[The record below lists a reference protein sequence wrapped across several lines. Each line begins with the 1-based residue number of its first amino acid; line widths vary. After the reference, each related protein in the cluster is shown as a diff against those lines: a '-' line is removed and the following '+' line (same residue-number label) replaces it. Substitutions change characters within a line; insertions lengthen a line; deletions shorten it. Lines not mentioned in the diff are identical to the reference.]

1 MTDRTTVSPDGAITA
16 DGSAAL
22 ASARQGRTANPWI
35 VVVFLLVVAVL
46 NLIDR
51 FLPAA
56 LAEPMKAD
64 LQLSDTALG
73 LINGVGFL
81 VLYAL
86 AGIPI
91 ARLSDRGLY
100 GAVVGTCVALW
111 SVMTFVGGLAQT
123 GWQLAATRMGVAL
136 GEAGSLPAAHAYISR
151 NFAPDKRAAPLA
163 VLTLYVPFGATI
175 ALLLAGFLGERLGW
189 RGAFMVMGAA
199 GLLLTPLAFL
209 LVRNARISPSEEKA
223 EQTARAPILPHL
235 KKPGLIAVLI
245 ASALIGVTGYST
257 TLFAPAFL
265 MRSHGLTLG
274 EVGMQYGLM
283 SGVTGIIGL
292 LSVGALADR
301 LSGKDPRWLLGVVA
315 ALIFVLLPFSVAAF
329 LVRDSWAAVICVSL
343 SYLVQNAYMAPVI
356 AAMHRLVPARSR
368 ATASAILLFVSATVG
383 SFGPAVTGR
392 ISDVYEADL
401 GAGSLAHALLIVVPA
416 GHLLAGLFYLFAA
429 LRLRKDMAPE
439 EAAAA

>member
-1 MTDRTTVSPDGAITA
+1 MMSDSSTSAPL
-16 DGSAAL
+16 DGSTTGERRGVAVN
-22 ASARQGRTANPWI
+22 RWV
-35 VVVFLLVVAVL
+35 VVVFLLLVAIL
-46 NLIDR
+46 NLVDR

-81 VLYAL
+81 VLYAV

-100 GAVVGTCVALW
+100 GTVIGTCVGLW
-111 SVMTFVGGLAQT
+111 SVMTFIGGLAQT

-175 ALLLAGFLGERLGW
+175 ALLLAGFLGEKLGW
-189 RGAFMVMGAA
+189 RGAFMVMGVV
-199 GLLLTPLAFL
+199 GVILTPLAFL
-209 LVRNARISPSEEKA
+209 LVKNARIDPASAKDQP
-223 EQTARAPILPHL
+223 ARAPVLPHL
-235 KKPGLIAVLI
+235 KKPALIAVLA

-265 MRSHGLTLG
+265 MRSHGLTLS
-274 EVGMQYGLM
+274 EVGVQYGLT

-292 LSVGALADR
+292 LAVGAIADR
-301 LSGKDPRWLLGVVA
+301 LSGKDPRWLLGVVV
-315 ALIFVLLPFSVAAF
+315 ALIAALLPFSVAAF
-329 LVRDSWAAVICVSL
+329 LVQDSWTAVIFVAL
-343 SYLVQNAYMAPVI
+343 SYLVQNAYLAPVI
-356 AAMHRLVPARSR
+356 AAMHRLVPPDAR
-368 ATASAILLFVSATVG
+368 ATASAILLFFSATVG
-383 SFGPAVTGR
+383 SFGPVVTGM
-392 ISDVYEADL
+392 ISDAYQAEL
-401 GAGSLAHALLIVVPA
+401 GANSLARALLIVVPA
-416 GHLLAGLFYLFAA
+416 GHLLAGLIYLFAA
-429 LRLRKDMAPE
+429 LRLHKDIVPE
-439 EAAAA
+439 TPAAA

>member
-1 MTDRTTVSPDGAITA
+1 MTDRTNVSPDGVVAA
-16 DGSAAL
+16 DGSAAFEP
-22 ASARQGRTANPWI
+22 ARQGRATNPWV
-35 VVVFLLVVAVL
+35 VVVFLLLVAIL
-46 NLIDR
+46 NLVDR

-64 LQLSDTALG
+64 LHLSDTALG

-81 VLYAL
+81 VLYAV

-100 GAVVGTCVALW
+100 GAVVGTCIGLW
-111 SVMTFVGGLAQT
+111 SVMTFIGGLAQT

-175 ALLLAGFLGERLGW
+175 ALLLASFLGEHLGW
-189 RGAFMVMGAA
+189 RGAFMVMGVV
-199 GLLLTPLAFL
+199 GLVLTPLAFL
-209 LVRNARISPSEEKA
+209 LVKNARITPSDEKA
-223 EQTARAPILPHL
+223 DQPARAPLLPHL
-235 KKPGLIAVLI
+235 KKPGLIAVLA

-274 EVGMQYGLM
+274 EVGVQYGLT
-283 SGVTGIIGL
+283 SGLTGIIGL
-292 LSVGALADR
+292 LTVGAIADR

-315 ALIFVLLPFSVAAF
+315 ALIFALLPFSVAAF
-329 LVRDSWAAVICVSL
+329 LVRDSWAAVVCVSL
-343 SYLVQNAYMAPVI
+343 SYLVQNAYLAPVI
-356 AAMHRLVPARSR
+356 AATHRLVPAQSR

-383 SFGPAVTGR
+383 SLGPAITGR
-392 ISDVYEADL
+392 ISDVYQAEL

-416 GHLLAGLFYLFAA
+416 GHFLAGAIYLFAA
-429 LRLRKDMAPE
+429 LRLRKDIVPE
-439 EAAAA
+439 GPAAA

>member
-1 MTDRTTVSPDGAITA
+1 MMSDSSTSAPI
-16 DGSAAL
+16 DGSTTGERRGVAVN
-22 ASARQGRTANPWI
+22 RWV
-35 VVVFLLVVAVL
+35 VVVFLLLVAIL
-46 NLIDR
+46 NLVDR

-81 VLYAL
+81 VLYAV

-100 GAVVGTCVALW
+100 GTVIGTCVGLW
-111 SVMTFVGGLAQT
+111 SVMTFIGGLAQT

-175 ALLLAGFLGERLGW
+175 ALLLAGFLGEKLGW
-189 RGAFMVMGAA
+189 RGAFMVMGVV
-199 GLLLTPLAFL
+199 GVILTPLAFL
-209 LVRNARISPSEEKA
+209 LVKNARIDPASAKDQP
-223 EQTARAPILPHL
+223 ARAPVLPHL
-235 KKPGLIAVLI
+235 KKPALIAVLA

-265 MRSHGLTLG
+265 MRSHGLTLS
-274 EVGMQYGLM
+274 EVGVQYGLT

-292 LSVGALADR
+292 LAVGAIADR
-301 LSGKDPRWLLGVVA
+301 LSGKDPRWLLGVVV
-315 ALIFVLLPFSVAAF
+315 ALIAALLPFSVAAF
-329 LVRDSWAAVICVSL
+329 LVQDSWTAVIFVAL
-343 SYLVQNAYMAPVI
+343 SYLVQNAYLAPVI
-356 AAMHRLVPARSR
+356 AAMHRLVPPDAR
-368 ATASAILLFVSATVG
+368 ATASAILLFFSATVG
-383 SFGPAVTGR
+383 SFGPVVTGM
-392 ISDVYEADL
+392 ISDAYQAEL
-401 GAGSLAHALLIVVPA
+401 GANSLARALLIVVPA
-416 GHLLAGLFYLFAA
+416 GHLLAGLIYLFAA
-429 LRLRKDMAPE
+429 LRLHKDIVPE
-439 EAAAA
+439 TPAAA

>member
-1 MTDRTTVSPDGAITA
+1 MTDRTEASPD
-16 DGSAAL
+16 AAM
-22 ASARQGRTANPWI
+22 AANRPATFAPGREGRAANPWI
-35 VVVFLLVVAVL
+35 VVAFLLVVAVL
-46 NLIDR
+46 NLVDR

-64 LQLSDTALG
+64 LHLSDTALG

-100 GAVVGTCVALW
+100 GAVVGTCVAFW

-199 GLLLTPLAFL
+199 GLVLTPLAFL
-209 LVRNARISPSEEKA
+209 LVRNARIAHPEEKA
-223 EQTARAPILPHL
+223 EQPARAPILPHL
-235 KKPGLIAVLI
+235 KKPGLIAVLA

-274 EVGMQYGLM
+274 EVGVRYGLM

-292 LSVGALADR
+292 LSVGAIADR

-315 ALIFVLLPFSVAAF
+315 ALIFALLPFSVAAF
-329 LVRDSWAAVICVSL
+329 LVRGSWAAVICVSL

-356 AAMHRLVPARSR
+356 AAMHRLVPAQSR

-383 SFGPAVTGR
+383 SFGPAITGK
-392 ISDVYEADL
+392 ISDAYQAEL

-416 GHLLAGLFYLFAA
+416 GHLLAGAIYLFAA
-429 LRLRKDMAPE
+429 LRLGKDIVPE
-439 EAAAA
+439 GPATR

>member
-1 MTDRTTVSPDGAITA
+1 MSDSSTSAPL
-16 DGSAAL
+16 DGSTTGERRGVAVN
-22 ASARQGRTANPWI
+22 RWV
-35 VVVFLLVVAVL
+35 VVVFLLLVAIL
-46 NLIDR
+46 NLVDR

-81 VLYAL
+81 VLYAV

-100 GAVVGTCVALW
+100 GTVIGTCVGLW
-111 SVMTFVGGLAQT
+111 SVMTFIGGLAQT

-175 ALLLAGFLGERLGW
+175 ALLLAGFLGEKLGW
-189 RGAFMVMGAA
+189 RGAFMVMGVV
-199 GLLLTPLAFL
+199 GVILTPLAFL
-209 LVRNARISPSEEKA
+209 LVRNARIDPASAKDQP
-223 EQTARAPILPHL
+223 ARTPVLPHL
-235 KKPGLIAVLI
+235 KKPALIAVLA

-265 MRSHGLTLG
+265 MRSHGLTLS
-274 EVGMQYGLM
+274 EVGVQYGLT

-292 LSVGALADR
+292 LAVGAIADR
-301 LSGKDPRWLLGVVA
+301 LSGKDPRWLLGVVV
-315 ALIFVLLPFSVAAF
+315 ALIAALLPFSVAAF
-329 LVRDSWAAVICVSL
+329 LVQNSWTAVVFVAL
-343 SYLVQNAYMAPVI
+343 SYLVQNAYLAPVI
-356 AAMHRLVPARSR
+356 AAMHRLVPPQAR
-368 ATASAILLFVSATVG
+368 ATASAILLFFSATVG
-383 SFGPAVTGR
+383 SFGPVVTGM
-392 ISDVYEADL
+392 ISDAYQAEL
-401 GAGSLAHALLIVVPA
+401 GANSLARALLIVVPA
-416 GHLLAGLFYLFAA
+416 GHLLAGLIYLFAA
-429 LRLRKDMAPE
+429 LRLHKDIVPE
-439 EAAAA
+439 TPAAA